1 VRHGK
6 QTECERDEDNRKGL
20 EGRHGESALS
30 NLIVKMEKWERD
42 NLYRPPEL
50 KRGSLHPAWLVSTS
64 VISFAIVRELGRI
77 CTYFIFEWKR
87 YLNIRLGGITSL
99 YLDLE
104 WNFG

>member
-6 QTECERDEDNRKGL
+6 QTECERDENNRKGL

-64 VISFAIVRELGRI
+64 VISFAIACFSANLVV
-77 CTYFIFEWKR
+77 FIP
-87 YLNIRLGGITSL
+87 TSFSSG
-99 YLDLE
+99 
-104 WNFG
+104 NAI